1 MKPKTIYTN
10 ARLIHHLK
18 LKDLA
23 YILDIDPGNLSRFE
37 AGSLQ
42 NPKALVGY
50 HTLFNLS
57 IQSSIEQVFHGGF
70 EDLLSK
76 CRALFD
82 IVLDAP
88 VTAKNANRLEG
99 LDIVINRLAK
109 LQKNDE

>member
-10 ARLIHHLK
+10 ARKSHHLK

-23 YILDIDPGNLSRFE
+23 HILAIDPGNLSRFE

-57 IQSSIEQVFHGGF
+57 IQSSITQVFDGGF
-70 EDLLSK
+70 KYLLDR
-76 CRALFD
+76 CLQLYH
-82 IVLDAP
+82 IILDAP
-88 VTAKNANRLEG
+88 ITPKNTHRLNGLKDIISRLES
-99 LDIVINRLAK
+99 
-109 LQKNDE
+109 LQKEYE